1 MFEEREEL
9 SKLESKAKK
18 RRDDIESINGG
29 ENTRES
35 KFLQFYRANDGNAP
49 REILQE
55 FEVAGY
61 RRNRRRRREVK
72 LRLQQF
78 RNDTSRMQVGTCYE
92 ASN

>member
-1 MFEEREEL
+1 MFEEREKL
-9 SKLESKAKK
+9 SKLESEKAKK

-61 RRNRRRRREVK
+61 RRRRRREVE